1 MAAVLSL
8 LGVLVISLLVTRV
21 GATALRL
28 TGMSSEAAEFQSR
41 SAFTGVGF
49 TTLESEDILNHPVRR
64 RILMHLMLL
73 SNLGVGAVVATLML
87 SLPQATTLTG
97 FCTAAIGILGFWMLA
112 RSKFVEQQ
120 TNRIIAWSLLK
131 FGSFK
136 ARDYA
141 AILQLEAGYSVS
153 ELAVETNDWI
163 AEKSL
168 MELRLPTEGVLVLG
182 IRRNSGIYF
191 GNPTAEMVIHA
202 GDLLTLYGPNDRIA
216 ELDQRG
222 RGRVGDD
229 AHDKAVKAH
238 EVELVEQ
245 ENLDAE
251 IERDRD

>member
-97 FCTAAIGILGFWMLA
+97 FCTAAIGILGFWMLRQSLA
-112 RSKFVEQQ
+112 QPLVQPHLSANAKSFA
-120 TNRIIAWSLLK
+120 II
-131 FGSFK
+131 
-136 ARDYA
+136 
-141 AILQLEAGYSVS
+141 
-153 ELAVETNDWI
+153 
-163 AEKSL
+163 
-168 MELRLPTEGVLVLG
+168 ELRVLMIGIIILVSDVTPLTAAPPRRPGFDPPASEGMATCLVVLLDH
-182 IRRNSGIYF
+182 SC
-191 GNPTAEMVIHA
+191 
-202 GDLLTLYGPNDRIA
+202 LYHSPG
-216 ELDQRG
+216 
-222 RGRVGDD
+222 
-229 AHDKAVKAH
+229 KT
-238 EVELVEQ
+238 
-245 ENLDAE
+245 
-251 IERDRD
+251 